1 MCITIILGPFYPVP
15 PVLGGAVEK
24 VHLLLAGGYSALGH
38 EVTIV
43 SRRYKDFPAEGIVD
57 CIKHIALGSS
67 YPSSSLAWILVLEFF
82 YALRVSRNM
91 PQSAITVTNSFFRQL
106 LLRRR
111 IAGKIYVHVARY
123 PKRQMYLYSRVDRL
137 QAVSRA
143 VAAAI
148 IRQAPHLSNKVV
160 SIGNPIP
167 DAFFCSVPIQPRKKT
182 ILFVGRIAREKG
194 LHLLI
199 KSFASMVK
207 SGSLETISEWT
218 LRIVGPHEVS
228 QGGDGTDYFDELRQL
243 AHELGPACTFVGPV
257 FDQQELINEYQA
269 ASVFIYPSVAEA
281 GEALGLAP
289 LEAMAAGCAV
299 IVSDLRC
306 FDDYAEDGQSVLKFD
321 HRCSNPAENLA
332 TKLGQFIADPRLIEE
347 IANNGN
353 KVARQFQLA
362 TIAGRF

>member
-1 MCITIILGPFYPVP
+1 MRITIILGPFYPVP

-91 PQSAITVTNSFFRQL
+91 PQSAITVTNSFFTQL

-137 QAVSRA
+137 QAISRA

-160 SIGNPIP
+160 SIGYPIP
-167 DAFFCSVPIQPRKKT
+167 RRVFCSAPIQPRKK
-182 ILFVGRIAREKG
+182 
-194 LHLLI
+194 
-199 KSFASMVK
+199 
-207 SGSLETISEWT
+207 
-218 LRIVGPHEVS
+218 
-228 QGGDGTDYFDELRQL
+228 
-243 AHELGPACTFVGPV
+243 
-257 FDQQELINEYQA
+257 
-269 ASVFIYPSVAEA
+269 
-281 GEALGLAP
+281 
-289 LEAMAAGCAV
+289 
-299 IVSDLRC
+299 
-306 FDDYAEDGQSVLKFD
+306 
-321 HRCSNPAENLA
+321 
-332 TKLGQFIADPRLIEE
+332 
-347 IANNGN
+347 
-353 KVARQFQLA
+353 
-362 TIAGRF
+362 